1 MSEQV
6 EIKMEL
12 QKATMNTYRY
22 KEITPAKSA
31 PVLKTLYIQKFVFG
45 DTAPKNIAIKIEY

>member
-12 QKATMNTYRY
+12 EKATMNTYRY

-45 DTAPKNIAIKIEY
+45 ETAPKNIAIKIEY